1 MNKTVC
7 AFDIGTKNFCFYI
20 SEFTLSNLLNI
31 SNILDKDRYI
41 IDGTCST
48 EMSELLKQV
57 FCEGKTIF
65 YKNSDL
71 TANCTNKT
79 FDIEIL
85 HNMYDLLDTHATY
98 FDTCDVFLVEQQ
110 MNFGKNRNPVALRLS
125 YYCQAYFTFRY
136 GRFKRVIEFPAY
148 HKTQILGCPKL
159 SYKTK
164 KGVQKYKAVDKPTRK
179 KWNIEKGYEILEKRG
194 EHTIIE
200 TVKKIKK
207 RDDILDCCCM
217 IECYKYLLLDKKMS
231 I

>member
-1 MNKTVC
+1 MIRTIC

-20 SEFTLSNLLNI
+20 SEFTFSNLMNI
-31 SNILDKDRYI
+31 PNIDEKNRYI
-41 IDGTCST
+41 TDGTCT
-48 EMSELLKQV
+48 PEMCNLLKDV
-57 FCEGKTIF
+57 FRQGKSIF

-71 TANCTNKT
+71 TNNSSGKT
-79 FDIEIL
+79 FNNEIL
-85 HNMYDLLDTHATY
+85 HNMYDLLDTHSKY
-98 FDTCDVFLVEQQ
+98 FDVCDVFLVEQQ

-136 GRFKRVIEFPAY
+136 GRFKSVVEFPAY
-148 HKTQILGCPKL
+148 HKTQILGCAKL
-159 SYKTK
+159 AYKTK
-164 KGVQKYKAVDKPTRK
+164 KGLQKYKAVDKPTRK
-179 KWNIEKGYEILEKRG
+179 KWNIAKGYEILEERN

-217 IECYKYLLLDKKMS
+217 IECYKYLLIDRKMS